1 MEEEVVEMVIQGN
14 IVETHDSLPV
24 GKIENEFIVLDKG
37 KGKDKR
43 GEKEKEFKK
52 DLSLLELELSKWRH
66 HSILSEKGMISLPEH
81 RRIVKYLKY
90 KWVEELIFQ
99 KFQWEYLQKD
109 LK

>member
-24 GKIENEFIVLDKG
+24 GKIENEFIVLE

-66 HSILSEKGMISLPEH
+66 RSILSEKGMISLSEH
-81 RRIVKYLKY
+81 MRIV
-90 KWVEELIFQ
+90 Q
-99 KFQWEYLQKD
+99 
-109 LK
+109 

>member
-1 MEEEVVEMVIQGN
+1 M
-14 IVETHDSLPV
+14 
-24 GKIENEFIVLDKG
+24 NEFIMFDKG

-52 DLSLLELELSKWRH
+52 DLSLLELELSKCRH
-66 HSILSEKGMISLPEH
+66 HSILSEKGMISLLEN
-81 RRIVKYLKY
+81 RRIVKYHKY

-99 KFQWEYLQKD
+99 KFQWEYFQKD